1 MTCSPFSF
9 ERVGRSSVRNL
20 RDGSE
25 DFIGLCVPFW
35 RGDDSWAKVVKFTA
49 EFSFRDIVLP
59 IEREVLSDS
68 GYAVPAFAVNPMYDT
83 EDITGLDAFPGG

>member
-1 MTCSPFSF
+1 M
-9 ERVGRSSVRNL
+9 
-20 RDGSE
+20 
-25 DFIGLCVPFW
+25 
-35 RGDDSWAKVVKFTA
+35 VKFTA